1 MFAMMALKPVIVCMI
16 TIFIV
21 SLGSNEVKASDDFI
35 QKNNFEQSTG
45 NSDVVR
51 SHSPASSIVSSS
63 GEPTVQKALKG
74 IEANNNNNNNNHA
87 VSGSGGG
94 MITCGDGRKIEGASI
109 SLVAFKNNFPLYGS
123 WEVVAFSISDTSQN
137 TGGSFHAGNIISN
150 QYSLSGREISDSIC
164 KGHTPMPAMISGQ
177 CGHGASIE
185 LETGNGERGV
195 FSGDVTCS

>member
-1 MFAMMALKPVIVCMI
+1 MLAMMALKPVIVCVI

-21 SLGSNEVKASDDFI
+21 LLGFNEVKASDDLF

-45 NSDVVR
+45 NSDVIR
-51 SHSPASSIVSSS
+51 SHSPASSIASSS
-63 GEPTVQKALKG
+63 GESTVQKALRG
-74 IEANNNNNNNNHA
+74 IEANNNINNHA
-87 VSGSGGG
+87 VSGSGSG
-94 MITCGDGRKIEGASI
+94 MVSCADGKKIGGASI

-123 WEVVAFSISDTSQN
+123 WEVVALSISDTSQN
-137 TGGSFHAGNIISN
+137 AGGSFHAGNIISN
-150 QYSLSGREISDSIC
+150 QYSLSGRQISDSIC
-164 KGHTPMPAMISGQ
+164 KGRTPIPAMISGQ